1 MIEIQS
7 QIDELKQKLSDAE
20 TSYAHAIA
28 SNDLGSVPQHRKTIG
43 KYRNQIGKLIKIR
56 LGQ

>member
-7 QIDELKQKLSDAE
+7 QLDELKQKLSDAE

-28 SNDLGSVPQHRKTIG
+28 SNDLDSVPQHR
-43 KYRNQIGKLIKIR
+43 
-56 LGQ
+56 